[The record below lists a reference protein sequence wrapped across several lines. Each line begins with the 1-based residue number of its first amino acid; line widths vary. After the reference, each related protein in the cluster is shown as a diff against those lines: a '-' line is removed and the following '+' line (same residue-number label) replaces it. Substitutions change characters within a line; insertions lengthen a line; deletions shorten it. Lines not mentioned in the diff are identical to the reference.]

1 MSRVIKVGMIGAGGI
16 SQTHLKQLQRMEDVQ
31 ITGVYDINHES
42 AKQVAQNYRTMFF
55 DDPNTLIHPKQVDA
69 IFVCTPPF
77 ARSNYETL
85 AAERGIHL
93 FTEKPLGLHLEEVEK
108 KLNIIQRSGIITSS
122 GQSGRYGVLNEK
134 AKQLLAGRQVDLIH
148 LYRYHGLPPQPWLI
162 KMDKSGGQMVDQ
174 TIHDIDAVRFIVG
187 DFKEVNA
194 YFSQR
199 SLHHVNKEAD
209 IYDVG
214 AVAFSLCTGAVGT
227 VTTTNLLPQFPRQE
241 LTLISNNYS
250 MIIDRRKKYILV
262 AEGEHV
268 QKHELKQDD
277 SKFKQARTFIDAIQ
291 TRSQHLVRSNYE
303 DAYKTLKVVLAMN
316 ESAKVGHPIQV
327 S

>member
-1 MSRVIKVGMIGAGGI
+1 M
-16 SQTHLKQLQRMEDVQ
+16 
-31 ITGVYDINHES
+31 
-42 AKQVAQNYRTMFF
+42 
-55 DDPNTLIHPKQVDA
+55 
-69 IFVCTPPF
+69 
-77 ARSNYETL
+77 
-85 AAERGIHL
+85 
-93 FTEKPLGLHLEEVEK
+93 
-108 KLNIIQRSGIITSS
+108 
-122 GQSGRYGVLNEK
+122 
-134 AKQLLAGRQVDLIH
+134 
-148 LYRYHGLPPQPWLI
+148 
-162 KMDKSGGQMVDQ
+162 
-174 TIHDIDAVRFIVG
+174 RFIVG